1 MDEYKRPPRDKD
13 ELLIWIKQEW
23 DSLMEAV
30 QDLDEARMSIPDE
43 GGWTIK
49 DNLAHLAEWE
59 RFLCLNHLQ
68 RIPPHEVMGIDQETF
83 AALDEDGINA
93 LMVERN
99 RNRSTAEVITAVKES
114 HAQMLQELE
123 AWSYADLM
131 KPRFDNGDPSRTVGL
146 YVAGNTYLHY
156 QEHRETIEKNLK

>member
-1 MDEYKRPPRDKD
+1 MEPYQRPPKDKD
-13 ELLIWIKQEW
+13 ELLAWIELEW
-23 DSLMEAV
+23 NKLQAAIAA
-30 QDLDEARMSIPDE
+30 LDEGQMSVPDA

-68 RIPPHEVMGIDQETF
+68 GMPAHEAMGIDPETF
-83 AALDEDGINA
+83 ASLDEDGINA
-93 LMVERN
+93 ILAERS
-99 RNRSTAEVITAVKES
+99 RGSSAAEILRKLEAS
-114 HAQMLQELE
+114 HAQVLQELE
-123 AWSYADLM
+123 NWSYEDLM

-156 QEHRETIEKNLK
+156 REHREVIENNLG